1 MLRAGWQLLFHDG
14 CRVAVPASWRA
25 DPDAGFVLGPV
36 GDNLSVQR
44 FTITNWSAHKA
55 QVRAAFGRVNVVH
68 EDSDRRLWLEIGD
81 KHSTQHYIDVPL
93 LKHLHGPAGDSCRDG
108 AECRRYDHNR

>member
-1 MLRAGWQLLFHDG
+1 MPKRATFMPENGLLTPLVITSLVVMGMRGRAVDAQRPERQQEVRVPGIGIMLRAGWQLLFHDG

-44 FTITNWSAHKA
+44 FTITNW
-55 QVRAAFGRVNVVH
+55 
-68 EDSDRRLWLEIGD
+68 
-81 KHSTQHYIDVPL
+81 
-93 LKHLHGPAGDSCRDG
+93 
-108 AECRRYDHNR
+108 